1 VVFLG
6 VENQNEIDRFRQMAA
21 ATMEM
26 KAKNDEDTEMAPLSL
41 DHQQTQVEIA
51 PMMMT
56 NQEDSTNVSMNGS
69 VPGSPHSNM
78 STNITP
84 SASAPNLPAMAAPL
98 RQPSLLGPSKSAT
111 SLSGQVVH
119 SSSNS
124 LSSAAHAAA
133 ATTHAQHH
141 PPAMMGTHPH
151 HSSQS
156 LGSQVLHPS
165 TASMTSSLHPPAI
178 LPSSHSLSALSSH
191 GGHPAMPNQPPPHST
206 APGFNGASTSGSDSM
221 DMSSLKDS
229 MDAALNKIL
238 LEEGGSEQAGDKND
252 SKIGSGMSE
261 QLRAMY
267 LAGFQAAAQS
277 RQPLQ
282 APTPLSM
289 PNPVHSA
296 PSPVHPVNATYHKK
310 SLRDSFNR
318 AQNAETGGVDQQQ
331 QHQQQQHQ
339 QQQQQHQVT
348 PPSHP
353 VTSPAPPPPA
363 VLVPVAGGMAAGV
376 IKMQP
381 GMGTSPGGTAFGSS
395 PSMTRSTS
403 MTRSSNSRGR
413 GGSVSP
419 ALSSAST
426 GSTSLTA
433 NPFPRKL
440 MEMLRKEDANV
451 VCWLPKGDAFMVRDP
466 DLFVTDIL
474 PRYFRHTKLTSFQRQ
489 LNLYGFRR
497 VTKGPDAGAYRHES
511 FHRDHPDRCLQMKRT
526 KQKGSNSPQL
536 KPSPRMSGQ
545 RSANASPMTTPGLT
559 PQDSPASLA
568 LDSPA
573 GHHQPTM
580 LSLSSVQP
588 QGDGEQRQAHFRS
601 SALSNPQSANS
612 QPQTGLGILMNNSS
626 STATPHAPAPVVS
639 NPTYVTHLTPEQQVR
654 LQADLA
660 DREHQASSLAAAGMV
675 ADSVDYNARP
685 ATNVGQVLRA
695 PPSLVGMPVPM
706 GGVSSMVP
714 LSSLSNPSCVPTAAQ
729 SSGGNNDGSVPQV
742 ESINWN
748 LDVDSAGPMLSSG
761 FDDID
766 MDFATLF
773 DSTEEQLLSSDGAV
787 AGAQR

>member
-1 VVFLG
+1 
-6 VENQNEIDRFRQMAA
+6 
-21 ATMEM
+21 
-26 KAKNDEDTEMAPLSL
+26 MAPLSL
-41 DHQQTQVEIA
+41 DHQLTQVEIA

-56 NQEDSTNVSMNGS
+56 KQEDSTNVSMNGS

-78 STNITP
+78 STYITP

-98 RQPSLLGPSKSAT
+98 RQPSLLGPSKSST
-111 SLSGQVVH
+111 TLSGQVVH

-124 LSSAAHAAA
+124 LSSAHAAA

-141 PPAMMGTHPH
+141 PSAMMGTHAH

-165 TASMTSSLHPPAI
+165 TASLTSSLHPPAI

-191 GGHPAMPNQPPPHST
+191 GGHLAMPNQPPHSS
-206 APGFNGASTSGSDSM
+206 APGFNGASGTDTM

-238 LEEGGSEQAGDKND
+238 LEEGSGQVDKND
-252 SKIGSGMSE
+252 IKIASGMSE

-267 LAGFQAAAQS
+267 LAGFQAAAHS
-277 RQPLQ
+277 RLPLQ
-282 APTPLSM
+282 APALLSM

-296 PSPVHPVNATYHKK
+296 PNPVHATYQQNT
-310 SLRDSFNR
+310 LRESFNR
-318 AQNAETGGVDQQQ
+318 AQNSETGGVDQQQ
-331 QHQQQQHQ
+331 QQH
-339 QQQQQHQVT
+339 QQQHQVT

-353 VTSPAPPPPA
+353 VSSPAPPPPA
-363 VLVPVAGGMAAGV
+363 VLVPIAGGMAAGV

-403 MTRSSNSRGR
+403 MTRSQNSRGR

-426 GSTSLTA
+426 GSSSSTA

-526 KQKGSNSPQL
+526 KQKGSSSPQL

-545 RSANASPMTTPGLT
+545 RSANASPMTTPGMT
-559 PQDSPASLA
+559 PQDSPLSLA

-580 LSLSSVQP
+580 LSL
-588 QGDGEQRQAHFRS
+588 R
-601 SALSNPQSANS
+601 
-612 QPQTGLGILMNNSS
+612 
-626 STATPHAPAPVVS
+626 
-639 NPTYVTHLTPEQQVR
+639 YVC
-654 LQADLA
+654 
-660 DREHQASSLAAAGMV
+660 
-675 ADSVDYNARP
+675 
-685 ATNVGQVLRA
+685 
-695 PPSLVGMPVPM
+695 MPW
-706 GGVSSMVP
+706 SCCR
-714 LSSLSNPSCVPTAAQ
+714 SLSLFENIR
-729 SSGGNNDGSVPQV
+729 NDRW
-742 ESINWN
+742 IHH
-748 LDVDSAGPMLSSG
+748 
-761 FDDID
+761 F
-766 MDFATLF
+766 
-773 DSTEEQLLSSDGAV
+773 
-787 AGAQR
+787 